1 MTKKRKNNPDPR
13 FDDAGESI
21 VVAKTQKNIVESH
34 YSVKWK
40 KISSFQ
46 TEILVGPVDGVE
58 ETSIGFANM
67 GMSSRKWTVDT
78 KLKAPGYIPA
88 GSSKAKEFNTDIEAG
103 RYLKELWWRLEK
115 HKEYQINLA
124 SLEKTKKNSNS
135 PGDGRANNNKSGAGS
150 VYRTFPSG
158 GDDSFTDDEW
168 EELMSDF
175 SPDGD

>member
-13 FDDAGESI
+13 FNDAGEPNS
-21 VVAKTQKNIVESH
+21 VAKTQKNIVESH

-46 TEILVGPVDGVE
+46 TEILVGPAGGEE
-58 ETSIGFANM
+58 ETSIGFANLN
-67 GMSSRKWTVDT
+67 MSSRKWTVDT
-78 KLKAPGYIPA
+78 NLKAPGYIPA
-88 GSSKAKEFNTDIEAG
+88 GSLKVKEFHTDIEAG
-103 RYLKELWWRLEK
+103 RYLKELWWRAEK

-124 SLEKTKKNSNS
+124 DLEKAKKNSNS
-135 PGDGRANNNKSGAGS
+135 PGIGRSNNNKSAASS

-168 EELMSDF
+168 EDLMSDF